1 VDILGARQAAIQ
13 QRMSQKSSTVSLL
26 TFCAPKPHYSNC
38 FFPTVTTFHIVVH
51 GFYICAHCE
60 EYKDIIVAGMGVV
73 LWCCSAG
80 TAWRSLGQKRGGS
93 EHCLMCAVTLT
104 HAWPV
109 CLPFGNWTNTGA
121 QLVVL
126 LHTESQS
133 LLWRTTINL
142 ENATPIECPSSYGG
156 MTTTN

>member
-1 VDILGARQAAIQ
+1 
-13 QRMSQKSSTVSLL
+13 M
-26 TFCAPKPHYSNC
+26 
-38 FFPTVTTFHIVVH
+38 VH
-51 GFYICAHCE
+51 GFYICAHYE

-80 TAWRSLGQKRGGS
+80 TARRSLGQKRGGS

-109 CLPFGNWTNTGA
+109 CLPFGNWTKTGA

-126 LHTESQS
+126 LHAESQS

-156 MTTTN
+156 WQQLTKVISIWSSAFQEERECRSWGGERNTDWTEFMSSWQT